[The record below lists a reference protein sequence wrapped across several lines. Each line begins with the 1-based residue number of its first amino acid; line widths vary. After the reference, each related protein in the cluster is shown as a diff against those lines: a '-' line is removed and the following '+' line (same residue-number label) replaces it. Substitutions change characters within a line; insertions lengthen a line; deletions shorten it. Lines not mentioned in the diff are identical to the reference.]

1 MIMKECN
8 SAAWL
13 KQVKKHIIRLEQFM
27 VMGKPHL
34 DEARELSAAANIL
47 CEELMHEN
55 AKVGK

>member
-1 MIMKECN
+1 MIMKEST

-13 KQVKKHIIRLEQFM
+13 AQTESHLAKLKQKIAKGLPVFT
-27 VMGKPHL
+27 
-34 DEARELSAAANIL
+34 EARELSAAANIL